1 MRNDLKRKT
10 GLSQHNKSTKL
21 KVNFTWKI
29 GNFTNQT
36 RENHKSRRFSA
47 DGDEKVQWQ
56 LIFNAKGHEHQKNPT
71 IYYGLQFI
79 SGPIPMAAEFSLG
92 IIDFASGNVLF
103 ENVLNKTFT
112 TCPNQYGFRSPQNLI
127 EKYLKEDTLTLQCK
141 LTYQIEKMDSL
152 NSSSVKVP
160 RLDTSEGRMSHHFEQ
175 LFNTGRMSD
184 IVFTL
189 GKQKI
194 KAHKIVLSARSQVFS
209 DMFEIDGRVSPLE
222 SLKIEDCEPEVFK
235 AMLRFL
241 YTDEMEETEEMAK
254 KLLPIA
260 KKYQVQLLQF
270 KCEDTLTK
278 NISTE
283 NCAEI
288 LLLADMQDALLLKKD
303 ALAYFCTHSGA
314 VIKTTG
320 WQTLRQTRPQ
330 LAVEIVEF
338 SAS

>member
-1 MRNDLKRKT
+1 MP
-10 GLSQHNKSTKL
+10 
-21 KVNFTWKI
+21 
-29 GNFTNQT
+29 
-36 RENHKSRRFSA
+36 
-47 DGDEKVQWQ
+47 DGFHYA
-56 LIFNAKGHEHQKNPT
+56 LI
-71 IYYGLQFI
+71 LL
-79 SGPIPMAAEFSLG
+79 SGPTPFTVEHIVR
-92 IIDFASGNVLF
+92 IIDFETGSVLVQQLLHHNF
-103 ENVLNKTFT
+103 TIYPALQSSSFVPLQDVL
-112 TCPNQYGFRSPQNLI
+112 
-127 EKYLKEDTLTLQCK
+127 EKYVKKGALTLQSK
-141 LTYQIEKMDSL
+141 LTYEIVQMDSL
-152 NSSSVKVP
+152 NISSVKVP
-160 RLDTSEGRMSHHFEQ
+160 RLETPGCRMSHHFEQ

-184 IVFTL
+184 ITL
-189 GKQKI
+189 TLKKQKI
-194 KAHKIVLSARSQVFS
+194 KAHKNILSARSQVFA
-209 DMFEIDGRVSPLE
+209 DMFEIDGRGSPLE